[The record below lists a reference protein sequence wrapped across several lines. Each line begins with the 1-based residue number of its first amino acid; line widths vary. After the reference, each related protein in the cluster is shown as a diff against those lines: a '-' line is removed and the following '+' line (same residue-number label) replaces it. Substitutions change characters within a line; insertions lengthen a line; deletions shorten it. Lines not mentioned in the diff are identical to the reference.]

1 MSRSSTKCKLDSS
14 SHPGMMT
21 LRKRSTTLKELLAN
35 HGFVYFYLLYFFLF
49 SFFSTFCAS
58 VFYPFFVL
66 LCASLP
72 TLSIPDYLVTWF
84 RS

>member
-49 SFFSTFCAS
+49 LFSPLS
-58 VFYPFFVL
+58 VL
-66 LCASLP
+66 LCFTRSLFYSARRCRHFP
-72 TLSIPDYLVTWF
+72 F
-84 RS
+84 RII